1 MLNKNQMLTLLCIL
15 DIIVYPD
22 KNVLHC
28 VKLKII
34 IYYIFYIL

>member
-15 DIIVYPD
+15 DIIVYP
-22 KNVLHC
+22 NINLQN

-34 IYYIFYIL
+34 ILKYYTL

>member
-22 KNVLHC
+22 IKLKNVLN
-28 VKLKII
+28 
-34 IYYIFYIL
+34 